1 MRAQI
6 EWKLT
11 TEGWQRY
18 WDHVE
23 ETEND
28 GKWKYDA
35 AWDHSNTGGIVL
47 DLARR
52 ETDSLSNCSEDHRS
66 VEMVIADQW

>member
-35 AWDHSNTGGIVL
+35 A
-47 DLARR
+47 
-52 ETDSLSNCSEDHRS
+52 
-66 VEMVIADQW
+66 

>member
-6 EWKLT
+6 KRKPT

-18 WDHVE
+18 WIDLE

-35 AWDHSNTGGIVL
+35 A
-47 DLARR
+47 
-52 ETDSLSNCSEDHRS
+52 
-66 VEMVIADQW
+66 